1 MAHYVFSGHP
11 RGKIYTTIKQEL
23 PDLDKAQ
30 RLVDDVEVLHQQCE
44 AHEMMLD
51 SLETDL
57 ASKDREIAHLT
68 TRLNDL
74 SSQLKLQKVINKE
87 TLLEKQ
93 ECMRS
98 QNELQAHVTQL
109 QNTLHQPWPGGTY
122 FLVTITFCSLHPCKL
137 RLCLCRQGPLPDHAP
152 LACLMMKVQ
161 ESTLCGVGGAYGLG
175 LE

>member
-93 ECMRS
+93 EG
-98 QNELQAHVTQL
+98 LGAIA
-109 QNTLHQPWPGGTY
+109 GTG
-122 FLVTITFCSLHPCKL
+122 TKTEDTA
-137 RLCLCRQGPLPDHAP
+137 RLSFPP
-152 LACLMMKVQ
+152 LANHKGKPYEEHQ
-161 ESTLCGVGGAYGLG
+161 TWKSDPSGA
-175 LE
+175 ED